1 MPRKDP
7 LQAQR
12 DLMHRVQTEGLEI
25 AYEALKAVCK
35 DPKAPAPAKAAA
47 GAAIFRAGGV
57 FDKDAQRGNS
67 KAPEDMT
74 REEIAARL
82 IELRAQQAQFL
93 EGIHGA
99 EGLDPE
105 DEDEDDDSDRPDDSD
120 EPKDM
125 FG

>member
-12 DLMHRVQTEGLEI
+12 DLMHRIQTEGLEI

-57 FDKDAQRGNS
+57 FDKDAQRGNA
-67 KAPEDMT
+67 KPPEEMT
-74 REEIAARL
+74 AEEISARL
-82 IELRAQQAQFL
+82 AELRAQQAEYL
-93 EGIHGA
+93 AGNYDAGVTE
-99 EGLDPE
+99 D
-105 DEDEDDDSDRPDDSD
+105 DEDEDPDSPSGEDDP
-120 EPKDM
+120 
-125 FG
+125 